1 MNLTHMVSRIMGIVG
16 VRFAGAGIG
25 FLTQLIMA
33 RIMPASDVG
42 IVFMGM
48 SAAAFVSLAASGG
61 YSMLALTQL
70 PKLALFERRSLL
82 RAFHH
87 LVLVDSLVMTLVCFL
102 AIFAADRLMGFT
114 EGQTIALLFGCF
126 CAPSAG
132 SIRYYSAI
140 ATSNRRFNAAFIPD
154 FVVRPGI
161 LLAFVLFAF
170 LAGHKPGTV
179 EVLIVFTLASW
190 SMAAVL
196 AYQLR
201 DVGVSL
207 RGLSLPRGKFS
218 KLLRSRAFALTL
230 VAATLLAI
238 ADIVTLLAGFLLPA
252 ADVAVVG
259 ITMRLAALVAYV
271 IQASQQF
278 VMPDFTQAIV
288 KGDGAT
294 ADTLV
299 ARMNVMTLLLIGT
312 ALLGAFVLGEWL
324 LGFFGSE
331 YVRGASI
338 LVLFLV
344 AQAVRALSGMN
355 QHLLSI
361 KGYQMRTAG
370 ACLTALL
377 VLVLSAIMLTRIF
390 GMEGMAY
397 ALLLA
402 ELTWLVLLAAQAQ
415 SLCGRRAD
423 LFWMLQKRLAKA
435 Q

>member
-48 SAAAFVSLAASGG
+48 SAAAFVSLAAGGG

-70 PKLALFERRSLL
+70 PKLALFERLSLL

-87 LVLVDSLVMTLVCFL
+87 LVLVDSLVMTLVCCL
-102 AIFAADRLMGFT
+102 AIFVADRLMGFT
-114 EGQTIALLFGCF
+114 GGQTIALLFGCL

-132 SIRYYSAI
+132 SVRYYSAI
-140 ATSNRRFNAAFIPD
+140 ATSNRRFNVAFIPD

-161 LLAFVLFAF
+161 LLAFVLLSF
-170 LAGHKPGTV
+170 LVGHKPGIV

-207 RGLSLPRGKFS
+207 RGFSFPRGKFAN
-218 KLLRSRAFALTL
+218 LLRSRAFALTL

-252 ADVAVVG
+252 ADVAVIG

-288 KGDGAT
+288 KGDDAT

-299 ARMNVMTLLLIGT
+299 MRMNVMTLLLIGA
-312 ALLGAFVLGEWL
+312 ALLGTFVLGEWV

-331 YVRGASI
+331 YVRGANV

-377 VLVLSAIMLTRIF
+377 VLVLSAIMLTRAF
-390 GMEGMAY
+390 GLEAMAY

-402 ELTWLVLLAAQAQ
+402 ELTWLVLLAVQAQ

-423 LFWMLQKRLAKA
+423 LFWMLRKRLAKA

>member
-1 MNLTHMVSRIMGIVG
+1 MNLAHMVSRIMGIVG

-48 SAAAFVSLAASGG
+48 SAAAFISLAASGG

-87 LVLVDSLVMTLVCFL
+87 LVLLDSLVMTLLCGAVVFVADQLIGL
-102 AIFAADRLMGFT
+102 A
-114 EGQTIALLFGCF
+114 EGQTIALLFGCL
-126 CAPSAG
+126 CTPSAG

-154 FVVRPGI
+154 FVVRPGM
-161 LLAFVLFAF
+161 LLAYVLVSF
-170 LAGHKPGTV
+170 LSGHRPGII
-179 EVLIVFTLASW
+179 EVLIVFTVASW
-190 SMAAVL
+190 TMAAVL

-201 DVGVSL
+201 DVGVSFH
-207 RGLSLPRGKFS
+207 GFSFPRGKFA

-288 KGDGAT
+288 KGDNAT

-299 ARMNVMTLLLIGT
+299 ARMNVMTLLLIGA
-312 ALLGAFVLGEWL
+312 ALLGAIILGAWVLSI
-324 LGFFGSE
+324 FGSE
-331 YVRGASI
+331 YVRGANI

-370 ACLTALL
+370 ACLVALL
-377 VLVLSAIMLTRIF
+377 MLVLAAIVFTRMF

-402 ELTWLVLLAAQAQ
+402 ELTWLVLLASQAQ

-423 LFWMLQKRLAKA
+423 LFWMLQNRFANP